1 MIVEYINILIFAFF
15 AFFITLLLIL
25 LNYFF
30 VNQKPN
36 NEKTSS
42 YECGF
47 EPFNFPL
54 EQFEIKYYLV
64 ALMFLI
70 FDLELIF
77 ILPWIMAFDFLT
89 VSAFLTGILFI
100 FILTIG
106 FLYEWWKEGLNWD

>member
-1 MIVEYINILIFAFF
+1 MIVEYINILMFAFL
-15 AFFITLLLIL
+15 AFLITLILIT
-25 LNYFF
+25 LNYFL
-30 VNQKPN
+30 VKQEPN
-36 NEKTSS
+36 NEKISS

-77 ILPWIMAFDFLT
+77 ILP
-89 VSAFLTGILFI
+89 
-100 FILTIG
+100 
-106 FLYEWWKEGLNWD
+106 

>member
-1 MIVEYINILIFAFF
+1 MLIEYLNILIFAFF
-15 AFFITLLLIL
+15 AFLITLVLIS
-25 LNYFF
+25 LNYLFIK
-30 VNQKPN
+30 QEPN
-36 NEKTSS
+36 NEKTSA

-77 ILPWIMAFDFLT
+77 ILPWIMSFDYLT
-89 VSAFLTGILFI
+89 VNAFFIGIFFI
-100 FILTIG
+100 LVLTIG

>member
-1 MIVEYINILIFAFF
+1 MIVEYVNILIFAFF
-15 AFFITLLLIL
+15 AFLITFVLIL

-30 VNQKPN
+30 TLQQPN
-36 NEKTSS
+36 NEKNSA

-77 ILPWIMAFDFLT
+77 ILP
-89 VSAFLTGILFI
+89 
-100 FILTIG
+100 
-106 FLYEWWKEGLNWD
+106 